1 MTGIIG
7 VYNCSSCLFSLPR
20 GNWGF
25 LKILLLKYSLVPRI
39 LRATI
44 GMDSVAYIKFG
55 IIWICVHVTFSY
67 VFEYESTIL
76 SHLFI
81 FLLLYSM
88 PVSTVWRVLTN
99 VLFLPL
105 SLSLSLPLSQ
115 RESFSMKRM
124 DLPVCVTN
132 KNEMA
137 RIFLNDNCY
146 YRRKY
151 RTIRAHTLLIG
162 V

>member
-105 SLSLSLPLSQ
+105 SLSLSLPLSL
-115 RESFSMKRM
+115 SSPSL
-124 DLPVCVTN
+124 LPVPPPL
-132 KNEMA
+132 A
-137 RIFLNDNCY
+137 RFFVV
-146 YRRKY
+146 
-151 RTIRAHTLLIG
+151 HTVRMTKHPFIG
-162 V
+162 QRFWGEK